1 MSQWYWQSL
10 VPQRWK
16 KNLISKLKRVVYREL
31 IHREISNK
39 NNNEICDIKNIIS
52 VLVEKQLHV
61 SFYSVFFVITTLI
74 PSLVYFILKS
84 NLSNCTKGFRGQT
97 LPHTTG
103 NTKYQSHAVTLKIY
117 STSLYNISSKNPC
130 KKKEIKWLMPR
141 NLIETVSSHGQELN
155 FIFFQIKS
163 NRPSWLQSCS

>member
-97 LPHTTG
+97 LPHTL
-103 NTKYQSHAVTLKIY
+103 HWLAIL
-117 STSLYNISSKNPC
+117 NISRTLWRWRFIPHHSITFLPK
-130 KKKEIKWLMPR
+130 ILVRR
-141 NLIETVSSHGQELN
+141 N
-155 FIFFQIKS
+155 K
-163 NRPSWLQSCS
+163 

>member
-31 IHREISNK
+31 IHREILNK

-103 NTKYQSHAVTLKIY
+103 NTKYQLHAVTLKIY
-117 STSLYNISSKNPC
+117 STSLYNISSKILVRR
-130 KKKEIKWLMPR
+130 KK
-141 NLIETVSSHGQELN
+141 
-155 FIFFQIKS
+155 
-163 NRPSWLQSCS
+163 

>member
-16 KNLISKLKRVVYREL
+16 KNLISKWKRVVYREL
-31 IHREISNK
+31 IHREILNK

-97 LPHTTG
+97 LPYTSLTG
-103 NTKYQSHAVTLKIY
+103 NTKYQLHSVTLKIY
-117 STSLYNISSKNPC
+117 STSLYNISSKIRVRR
-130 KKKEIKWLMPR
+130 KK
-141 NLIETVSSHGQELN
+141 
-155 FIFFQIKS
+155 
-163 NRPSWLQSCS
+163 